1 MGQVSNLPV
10 PHENPNLS
18 RINWLTMAVELLPF
32 LATISP
38 LLGAAAVTVVARWN
52 AAWTR
57 ASACTSAA
65 LTLVLLSAVVWKF
78 DPHRVD
84 ERGRAEV
91 SQMVTSFDGLAQS
104 STARAL
110 RTQAQR
116 TAAPVSDAPKLGAN
130 ANDERVALRGINV
143 RLAFGVDGVI
153 LWPAV
158 WIALAVLVALTF
170 PGNTA
175 AESSPAYSIA
185 LLIAEAG
192 LLGSLTARDL
202 IVSLVSCEVSLPALY
217 FLIGRWGGA
226 DRRTAAERLLIF
238 QHVGCGLTLLGTTL
252 IAVSWPW
259 VRSDFDVRRSPLTF
273 DLWGVVDGL
282 RSMVSRNEVAVEVW
296 SDVAP
301 WAFLL
306 LGLGFALRFPAF
318 PFQRWYTHALE
329 EGSTGVACLLA
340 IGLPQVA
347 FCGWVRF
354 AMPLLREE
362 AIEFSSWLGA
372 IAAVGAIHAGLKAAS
387 QSDLKKLAAALSM
400 GQLALAL
407 LAMRLP
413 LREGL
418 TGAWL
423 LVQSQGLVTMGLML
437 FIGFAHS
444 RSARCEIGSIEGL
457 AFDQPKRAVLLVLL
471 LAASGMMACPS
482 GAGALLALSQL
493 TWEATPFAA
502 CGIAM
507 WLLLSWSLL
516 VTTQRILFGRESSST
531 ATPLRLGTATRS
543 KDLSADNIEITRD
556 LGLHEFCVTLPLVL
570 LVAWLTLAPQVILQ
584 NSEATWSY
592 LLQSKEQRADESE

>member
-1 MGQVSNLPV
+1 M
-10 PHENPNLS
+10 
-18 RINWLTMAVELLPF
+18 NWLTMAVELLPF

-38 LLGAAAVTVVARWN
+38 LLGAAGVVVVSRWN

-57 ASACTSAA
+57 ASACTSAT
-65 LTLVLLSAVVWKF
+65 LTIVLLGAVVGNF
-78 DPHRVD
+78 DSHRVD
-84 ERGRAEV
+84 ERGRTEV

-104 STARAL
+104 SPARVS
-110 RTQAQR
+110 RTQAHR
-116 TAAPVSDAPKLGAN
+116 SAAPMSDALKLGEDE
-130 ANDERVALRGINV
+130 NDERAAPRGINV

-158 WIALAVLVALTF
+158 WIALATLIALSL

-175 AESSPAYSIA
+175 AATSSAYSIA

-202 IVSLVSCEVSLPALY
+202 IVSMLSCEVALPALY

-226 DRRTAAERLLIF
+226 ERRKAAERLLNF
-238 QHVGCGLTLLGTTL
+238 QHLGCGLTLLGTTL

-273 DLWGVVDGL
+273 DLLDVVDGL

-301 WAFLL
+301 WACLL
-306 LGLGFALRFPAF
+306 LGLGFILRFPAF

-329 EGSTGVACLLA
+329 EASTGVACLLA

-354 AMPLLREE
+354 AMPLFREE
-362 AIEFSSWLGA
+362 AIELSTLLGA

-407 LAMRLP
+407 LALRLP

-423 LVQSQGLVTMGLML
+423 LVQSQGWVTIGLML
-437 FIGFAHS
+437 FVGFAQT
-444 RSARCEIGSIEGL
+444 RSQRGEVETIEGL

-482 GAGALLALSQL
+482 GAGVLLALSQL
-493 TWEATPFAA
+493 TWEATPYAA
-502 CGIAM
+502 CGIAT

-516 VTTQRILFGRESSST
+516 VTAQRILFGRERSST
-531 ATPLRLGTATRS
+531 ATPLRFGTVVHS
-543 KDLSADNIEITRD
+543 KDSTADSIEITRD
-556 LGLHEFCVTLPLVL
+556 LELREFCVTLPLVL

-584 NSEATWSY
+584 TGDSTWSH
-592 LLQSKEQRADESE
+592 LLQSNEPRAADSD